1 MANVK
6 ANTMGAILVVC
17 QSAAITKAGA
27 RPANRNAVAAPAIC
41 CIRTLSHHAL
51 GRGAVADLLAG
62 ARIPRRQ
69 DRDPGSVVEHCLTP
83 VDAESP
89 HQPAAQRYFGMSSQ
103 RAMNASTPLRIVPCQ
118 RNAKSRRRRSAWVV

>member
-1 MANVK
+1 MVNVK
-6 ANTMGAILVVC
+6 ANSRGAILVVC

-27 RPANRNAVAAPAIC
+27 RPASRNAVGAPAIF

-62 ARIPRRQ
+62 TPIPRRQ

-118 RNAKSRRRRSAWVV
+118 RNSNTPKRKSP